1 MGLTACSGEVG
12 TDPGAATVR
21 FGVQTTA
28 LSQSA
33 IARVVLQVSGGL
45 PAAGALTA
53 ELTRGQTPGAW
64 EVVLLSVPAG
74 TQRQFVATAYDTGG
88 QLLYQGT
95 TASDV
100 LAGTEAQVV
109 LIMNQV
115 VPGDPEGF
123 GATLALDLSD
133 SIVQA
138 NGTLGLRLSA
148 TGTDAGSN
156 LTYVWSSSCDGGQE
170 TGSFTPPSGAL
181 AAPGTASSVWTAP
194 PLAGL
199 SCTLG
204 VAVTGS
210 GALGANTVRI
220 YVAVETN

>member
-1 MGLTACSGEVG
+1 VG
-12 TDPGAATVR
+12 TNPGAARVR
-21 FGVQTTA
+21 FGLQTAA
-28 LSQSA
+28 LSQSS

-53 ELTRGQTPGAW
+53 ELTRGQAPGTW

-74 TQRQFVATAYDTGG
+74 TQRQFVATAYDTSG

-100 LAGTEAQVV
+100 PVGTEAQVV
-109 LIMNQV
+109 LILNQV
-115 VPGDPEGF
+115 TPGDPEGF
-123 GATLALDLSD
+123 GATLALDVPD

-138 NGTLGLRLSA
+138 SGTLALRLSA
-148 TGTDAGSN
+148 TGADAGSS
-156 LTYVWSSSCDGGQE
+156 LTYVWSASCDGGQGD
-170 TGSFTPPSGAL
+170 GSFTPASGVL
-181 AAPGTASSVWTAP
+181 AAPGSTSTAWVAP
-194 PLAGL
+194 TVGGL

-210 GALGANTVRI
+210 GALGGNTVRT
-220 YVAVETN
+220 YVAIRTQ